1 MGYLQSMF
9 GGATELN
16 FFPSSAYGETFK
28 VLIFFAVF
36 PRISYFVTMASCW
49 LKIVL
54 CVDVASPRDFVNS
67 SLVPE
72 KCFVFQ

>member
-36 PRISYFVTMASCW
+36 VTFILLQWHLAG
-49 LKIVL
+49 LKL
-54 CVDVASPRDFVNS
+54 FYA
-67 SLVPE
+67 
-72 KCFVFQ
+72 